1 VPRFGYLGAAY
12 TTLICYASIMI
23 ICWAIG
29 QKFYPVKYPIK
40 RFLLYVILALGLYFV
55 MNIFKDVENTALRL
69 TINTLCVII
78 FVAIAFILDLKK
90 VIRK

>member
-1 VPRFGYLGAAY
+1 
-12 TTLICYASIMI
+12 MI

-55 MNIFKDVENTALRL
+55 MNAFQNLDNTALRL
-69 TINTLCVII
+69 TINTLCVAI
-78 FVAIAFILDLKK
+78 FLAVAFFLDIKK
-90 VIRK
+90 ALRK